1 MSYCVAIGVGLLPCR
16 NAYAQES
23 DSTKNNLNKKNNPV
37 SQFLIN
43 AITRN
48 SIDSSMQYGVLISK
62 NDAAFLPYHGKFI
75 RHILVQQFEILKEF
89 IDTTKSAKNFSQK
102 LVNYL
107 HANTRESV
115 IRNNLF
121 IHEKTILNAN
131 VVADN
136 ERYLR
141 SLDYI
146 NDARILVIPI
156 ADEPDTVDLVVITK
170 DFLSITFEINNLT
183 SKHFKGKIGDANF
196 LGMGQKIEFTA
207 LHENKR
213 DPHFGYKIL
222 YTQNNIA
229 GSFLNATLGYFTIN
243 PNLNDGSADEQTW
256 KASLERPLV
265 SQYLHV
271 AGGLMLATN
280 KSYNTYFKP
289 DSLFYKYQYNVVDAW
304 FGYNLGVH
312 RFLFKKLIRSRQF
325 ISIRYFRNKFNQVPY
340 QVADKFNFRLNPR
353 EAILAQF
360 TFFRQDFYKTN
371 YVFGLGITEDVP
383 YGYNIALTAG
393 WYKQV
398 KMERPYVG
406 VDGNLYVVTKKG
418 NVIQY
423 FLRAGTFFKNAK
435 TKDVKIQDATFLLGT
450 SAFSKVY
457 GHKDLKIRQYLR
469 FSYTRQFNRIG
480 LDPLSIN
487 NVFGLQYIS
496 FDSASG
502 QQRISLHT
510 ETIFFL
516 KYRVWGFKFAPFA
529 SADIAAITP
538 ENTISAN
545 SGLYYGLGGGIRT
558 RNENLLFGTIELRFM
573 YFPRKSEQHKGFKI
587 TLNSN
592 LHFRYNNSYV
602 KAPDITQFNSDYNNN
617 IY

>member
-1 MSYCVAIGVGLLPCR
+1 MRYWVIICIGLFPC
-16 NAYAQES
+16 NNLCGQES
-23 DSTKNNLNKKNNPV
+23 DSTKKDINIKNNPV
-37 SQFLIN
+37 SRFLIN
-43 AITRN
+43 SITRGT
-48 SIDSSMQYGVLISK
+48 IDSSMQYGILISK
-62 NDAAFLPYHGKFI
+62 NEAAFLPYHGKFI
-75 RHILVQQFEILKEF
+75 RHILVQQFEILREF
-89 IDTTKSAKNFSQK
+89 TDTTKSTRNFIK
-102 LVNYL
+102 RLVDLL
-107 HANTRESV
+107 HANTREKV

-121 IHEKTILNAN
+121 IHEKTTLNAN

-156 ADEPDTVDLVVITK
+156 ADEPDSVDLLVITK

-183 SKHFKGKIGDANF
+183 SKHFKGKIGDANL
-196 LGMGQKIEFTA
+196 LGLGQKIEFTA
-207 LHENKR
+207 LHENIR

-229 GSFLNATLGYFTIN
+229 GSFLNGTLGYFTIN
-243 PNLNDGSADEQTW
+243 PNLNDGRANEQTW
-256 KASLERPLV
+256 QASLERPLV
-265 SQYLHV
+265 SQYLQV
-271 AGGLMLATN
+271 AGGLTLAT
-280 KSYNTYFKP
+280 SQSFNTYHYP
-289 DSLFYKYQYNVVDAW
+289 ESIFYKYQYNVLDAW

-312 RFLFKKLIRSRQF
+312 RFLFKKLIRGRQF
-325 ISIRYFRNKFNQVPY
+325 ISMRYYRNKFNQVPY
-340 QVADKFNFRLNPR
+340 QVADKYNFRLNPR

-406 VDGNLYVVTKKG
+406 VDGNLYVVTKNG

-423 FLRAGTFFKNAK
+423 FLRAGTFFRNAK
-435 TKDVKIQDATFLLGT
+435 INNVKMQDATFLLGT

-487 NVFGLQYIS
+487 NVFGLQYIA

-516 KYRVWGFKFAPFA
+516 RHKLWGFKFAPFA
-529 SADIAAITP
+529 SADIASITP
-538 ENTISAN
+538 ENTISTN

-558 RNENLLFGTIELRFM
+558 RNENILFGTIELRFM
-573 YFPRKSEQHKGFKI
+573 YFPRKSDQHKGFKI